1 VLQNQCSKFYKMK
14 TLLIAIVLFCSQN
27 LLAQT
32 KFITKGK
39 IEFERRTNVW
49 ADLKGSFAE
58 QIKKVTP
65 QYQSFFYDYE
75 FDGNHSIY
83 KPGREADT
91 KPNGFFGAP
100 ATDNEVYSDYSTG
113 KSIAHKN
120 VFEKSFLIED
130 SLRHATWKI
139 TNDFRE
145 IAGFNCRRATTIIMD
160 SVFVV
165 AFYTDE
171 IITPGGP
178 ESFNGLPGMIL
189 GLVIN
194 RLHTTWYATKV
205 VVNSVNVK
213 DIAPPQKG
221 KVTTNTELMET
232 LKKSLSD
239 WGEYGNRNIWAIM
252 I

>member
-1 VLQNQCSKFYKMK
+1 MRKII
-14 TLLIAIVLFCSQN
+14 LLFAIVFVAKNIS
-27 LLAQT
+27 AQAQ
-32 KFITKGK
+32 FISKAK
-39 IEFERRTNVW
+39 IEFERRTNTW
-49 ADLKGSFAE
+49 AELKGTFAE
-58 QIKKVTP
+58 EIKKNTA
-65 QYQSFFYDYE
+65 QFKTDYFDYE
-75 FDGNHSIY
+75 FDGKKAIY
-83 KPGREADT
+83 KPGRESND
-91 KPNGFFGAP
+91 KPSYWFRLP
-100 ATDNEVYSDYSTG
+100 ARDNEVYSNFITKKYIAK
-113 KSIAHKN
+113 KS
-120 VFEKSFLIED
+120 VFESTFLVED
-130 SLRHATWKI
+130 SLRKARWKI

-171 IITPGGP
+171 IMIPGGP

-205 VVNSVNVK
+205 EINSVNDK
-213 DIAPPQKG
+213 DIAPPAKG
-221 KVTTNTELMET
+221 KKATNAELMET

-239 WGEYGNRNIWAIM
+239 WGTYAARNIWAIM

>member
-1 VLQNQCSKFYKMK
+1 MK
-14 TLLIAIVLFCSQN
+14 TISLLFFSIGFTIAAS
-27 LLAQT
+27 AQT
-32 KFITKGK
+32 VFITKGK
-39 IEFERRTNVW
+39 IEFERKTNVW

-58 QIKKVTP
+58 QIKKSIP
-65 QYQSFFYDYE
+65 QYQTSYFNYE
-75 FDGNHSIY
+75 FNNNQSIY
-83 KPGREADT
+83 QPGRESSD
-91 KPNGFFGAP
+91 NRSMRFFDSPGN
-100 ATDNEVYSDYSTG
+100 DNEVYSDYTSQ
-113 KSIAHKN
+113 KYIAHKN
-120 VFEKSFLIED
+120 VFEKSYLIED
-130 SLRHATWKI
+130 SLRHAKWKI

-171 IITPGGP
+171 IMIPGGP

-194 RLHTTWYATKV
+194 RLHTSWYATKV
-205 VVNSVNVK
+205 EVNSVNVK
-213 DIAPPQKG
+213 DITPPSKG
-221 KVTTNTELMET
+221 KKANNAELMET

-239 WGEYGNRNIWAIM
+239 WGEYANRNIWAIM

>member
-1 VLQNQCSKFYKMK
+1 MK
-14 TLLIAIVLFCSQN
+14 TLFIAIVLFCSQS
-27 LLAQT
+27 LFAQT
-32 KFITKGK
+32 KFITKGN
-39 IEFERRTNVW
+39 IEFERSTNVW
-49 ADLKGSFAE
+49 ANLKGSLAD

-65 QYQSFFYDYE
+65 QYQTFFFDYE
-75 FDGNHSIY
+75 FDGNKSIY
-83 KPGREADT
+83 KPGRESDSKT
-91 KPNGFFGAP
+91 NGFFGGSP
-100 ATDNEVYSDYSTG
+100 ASDNEVYSDYATG
-113 KSIAHKN
+113 KTVAHKN

-130 SLRHATWKI
+130 SLRNATWKI

-205 VVNSVNVK
+205 DVNSVNVK

-221 KVTTNTELMET
+221 KVTTNAELLET

-239 WGEYGNRNIWAIM
+239 WGDYANRNIWAIM

>member
-1 VLQNQCSKFYKMK
+1 MK
-14 TLLIAIVLFCSQN
+14 TFLLISIICCATTLS
-27 LLAQT
+27 AQT
-32 KFITKGK
+32 QFISKGK
-39 IEFERRTNVW
+39 IEFERKTNVW

-58 QIKKVTP
+58 QLKKSIP
-65 QYQSFFYDYE
+65 EYKSSYFNYE
-75 FDGNHSIY
+75 FDNNKSIY
-83 KPGREADT
+83 QPGRESDS
-91 KPNGFFGAP
+91 KDMGFFGSP
-100 ATDNEVYSDYSTG
+100 ATDNEVYSDFTG
-113 KSIAHKN
+113 KKYIAHKN

-130 SLRHATWKI
+130 SLRNAKWKI

-171 IITPGGP
+171 IMIPGGP
-178 ESFNGLPGMIL
+178 ESFNGLPGMIM

-205 VVNSVNVK
+205 EVNSVNDK
-213 DIAPPQKG
+213 DITPPTKG
-221 KVTTNTELMET
+221 KKTENAELKET

-239 WGEYGNRNIWAIM
+239 WGDYAQRNIWAIM

>member
-1 VLQNQCSKFYKMK
+1 MK
-14 TLLIAIVLFCSQN
+14 RIIFIFLMTSVGKDPF
-27 LLAQT
+27 AQT
-32 KFITKGK
+32 QFISKAK

-49 ADLKGSFAE
+49 ADLKGTFAE
-58 QIKKVTP
+58 EIKKNTA
-65 QYQSFFYDYE
+65 QFKTDYFDYE
-75 FDGNHSIY
+75 FDDKKAIY
-83 KPGREADT
+83 KPGRESND
-91 KPNGFFGAP
+91 KPAYWFRLP
-100 ATDNEVYSDYSTG
+100 ARDNEVYSDFTTKKYIAK
-113 KSIAHKN
+113 KS
-120 VFEKSFLIED
+120 VFESTFLVED
-130 SLRHATWKI
+130 SLRNARWKI

-171 IITPGGP
+171 IMIPGGP

-205 VVNSVNVK
+205 EVNSVNTK
-213 DIAPPQKG
+213 DIAPPTKG
-221 KVTTNTELMET
+221 KKSTNAELMET
-232 LKKSLSD
+232 LKKSSSD
-239 WGEYGNRNIWAIM
+239 WGTYAAKSIWSVM

>member
-1 VLQNQCSKFYKMK
+1 MK
-14 TLLIAIVLFCSQN
+14 RIVFLLTCLLSVQMLFSQ
-27 LLAQT
+27 T
-32 KFITKGK
+32 TFISKGK
-39 IEFERRTNVW
+39 IEFERTTNVW
-49 ADLKGSFAE
+49 AEFKGTFAE
-58 QIKKVTP
+58 QMKKAIP
-65 QYQSFFYDYE
+65 QYQKSYFNYE
-75 FDGNHSIY
+75 FDDNKSIY
-83 KPGREADT
+83 QPGRESDS
-91 KPNGFFGAP
+91 KINSFFGAP
-100 ATDNEVYSDYSTG
+100 STDNEVYSDYTTK

-130 SLRHATWKI
+130 SLRNATWKI

-171 IITPGGP
+171 IMIPGGP

-205 VVNSVNVK
+205 EVNSVNVK
-213 DIAPPQKG
+213 DIIPPTKG
-221 KVTTNTELMET
+221 KKTTNNEVLET

-239 WGEYGNRNIWAIM
+239 WGDYAARNIWAIM

>member
-1 VLQNQCSKFYKMK
+1 MK
-14 TLLIAIVLFCSQN
+14 KIILIFIITLAGKSLF
-27 LLAQT
+27 AQT
-32 KFITKGK
+32 QFISKAK

-49 ADLKGSFAE
+49 AELTGTFAE
-58 QIKKVTP
+58 AIKKNTA
-65 QYQSFFYDYE
+65 QFKTDYFNYE
-75 FDGNHSIY
+75 FEDNRSIY
-83 KPGREADT
+83 KPGRESND
-91 KPNGFFGAP
+91 KPSNFNRTP
-100 ATDNEVYSDYSTG
+100 AGDNEVYSDFTTKKYIAK
-113 KSIAHKN
+113 KS
-120 VFEKSFLIED
+120 VFETSFLVGD
-130 SLRHATWKI
+130 SLRKSRWKI

-171 IITPGGP
+171 IMIPGGP

-194 RLHTTWYATKV
+194 RLHTSWYATKV
-205 VVNSVNVK
+205 EVNSVNPK
-213 DIAPPQKG
+213 DITAPAKG
-221 KVTTNTELMET
+221 KKTTNLELKET

-239 WGEYGNRNIWAIM
+239 WGTYAARYIWAIM

>member
-1 VLQNQCSKFYKMK
+1 MK

-27 LLAQT
+27 LFAQT

-49 ADLKGSFAE
+49 ADLKGSLAE

-75 FDGNHSIY
+75 FDGNKSIY
-83 KPGREADT
+83 KPGRESDS
-91 KPNGFFGAP
+91 KPTGFFGAP
-100 ATDNEVYSDYSTG
+100 ATDNEVYSDYATG
-113 KSIAHKN
+113 RTVAHKS

-130 SLRHATWKI
+130 SLRHTTWKI

-205 VVNSVNVK
+205 DVNSVNVK

-221 KVTTNTELMET
+221 KVATNVELMET

-239 WGEYGNRNIWAIM
+239 WGDYANRNIWWIM

>member
-1 VLQNQCSKFYKMK
+1 M
-14 TLLIAIVLFCSQN
+14 LFSQ
-27 LLAQT
+27 T
-32 KFITKGK
+32 TFISKGK
-39 IEFERRTNVW
+39 IEFERTTNVW
-49 ADLKGSFAE
+49 AEFKGTFAE
-58 QIKKVTP
+58 QMKKAIP
-65 QYQSFFYDYE
+65 QYQKSYFNYE
-75 FDGNHSIY
+75 FDDNKSIY
-83 KPGREADT
+83 QPGRESDS
-91 KPNGFFGAP
+91 KINSFFGAP
-100 ATDNEVYSDYSTG
+100 STDNEVYSDYTTK

-130 SLRHATWKI
+130 SLRNATWKI

-171 IITPGGP
+171 IMIPGGP

-205 VVNSVNVK
+205 EVNSVNVK
-213 DIAPPQKG
+213 DIIPPTKG
-221 KVTTNTELMET
+221 KKTTNNEVLET

-239 WGEYGNRNIWAIM
+239 WGDYAARNIWAIM

>member
-1 VLQNQCSKFYKMK
+1 MK
-14 TLLIAIVLFCSQN
+14 IILIVFGLFCSQI
-27 LLAQT
+27 LSAQT
-32 KFITKGK
+32 TFISKGK
-39 IEFERRTNVW
+39 IEFERRTNMW
-49 ADLKGSFAE
+49 AELKGSFAE
-58 QIKKVTP
+58 QMKKVIP
-65 QYQSFFYDYE
+65 QFQSSFFNYE
-75 FDGNHSIY
+75 FDNNKSIY
-83 KPGREADT
+83 QPGRESDSKAT
-91 KPNGFFGAP
+91 SFFGSP
-100 ATDNEVYSDYSTG
+100 ATDNEIYSDYVTD
-113 KSIAHKN
+113 KTIAHKN

-130 SLRHATWKI
+130 SLRNATWKI

-145 IAGFNCRRATTIIMD
+145 IAGFNCRRATTMIMD

-171 IITPGGP
+171 IMVPGGP

-205 VVNSVNVK
+205 EVNTVNDK
-213 DIAPPQKG
+213 DIVPPTKG
-221 KVTTNTELMET
+221 KKTTNSEVMEI

-239 WGEYGNRNIWAIM
+239 WGEYANRNIWAIM

>member
-1 VLQNQCSKFYKMK
+1 MK
-14 TLLIAIVLFCSQN
+14 KIIFIFLIASAGKDLF
-27 LLAQT
+27 AQT
-32 KFITKGK
+32 QFISKAK

-49 ADLKGSFAE
+49 AELKGTFAE
-58 QIKKVTP
+58 EIKKNTA
-65 QYQSFFYDYE
+65 QFKTDYFDYE
-75 FDGNHSIY
+75 FDGNKSVY
-83 KPGREADT
+83 KPGRESND
-91 KPNGFFGAP
+91 KPAYWFRLP
-100 ATDNEVYSDYSTG
+100 AGDNEVYSDFTTKKYIAK
-113 KSIAHKN
+113 KS
-120 VFEKSFLIED
+120 VFESTFLVED
-130 SLRHATWKI
+130 SLRKARWKI

-171 IITPGGP
+171 IMIPGGP

-205 VVNSVNVK
+205 DVTSVNVK
-213 DIAPPQKG
+213 DIASPVKG
-221 KVTTNTELMET
+221 KKTTNLELKET
-232 LKKSLSD
+232 LNKSLSD
-239 WGEYGNRNIWAIM
+239 WGTYAARYIWAIM

>member
-1 VLQNQCSKFYKMK
+1 MKRIFFISLTLLCVQNLFAQNQ
-14 TLLIAIVLFCSQN
+14 
-27 LLAQT
+27 
-32 KFITKGK
+32 FITKAK

-49 ADLKGSFAE
+49 AELKGTFAE
-58 QIKKVTP
+58 EIKKNTA
-65 QYQSFFYDYE
+65 QFKTDYFNYE
-75 FDGNHSIY
+75 FNGNKSVY
-83 KPGREADT
+83 KPGRESND
-91 KPNGFFGAP
+91 KSSYWYRSP
-100 ATDNEVYSDYSTG
+100 AGDNEVYSDFTTKKYIAK
-113 KSIAHKN
+113 KS
-120 VFEKSFLIED
+120 VFESTFLVED
-130 SLRHATWKI
+130 SLRNARWKI

-171 IITPGGP
+171 IMIPGGP

-205 VVNSVNVK
+205 EVNSVNDK
-213 DIAPPQKG
+213 NIAPPAKG
-221 KVTTNTELMET
+221 KKATNAELMEI

-239 WGEYGNRNIWAIM
+239 WGTYASRNIWAIM

>member
-1 VLQNQCSKFYKMK
+1 MK
-14 TLLIAIVLFCSQN
+14 NILIALGLLCSNTLF
-27 LLAQT
+27 AQT
-32 KFITKGK
+32 QFINKAK

-49 ADLKGSFAE
+49 AEMTGTFSEQLKKS
-58 QIKKVTP
+58 IP
-65 QYQSFFYDYE
+65 QYQSSFFDYE
-75 FDGNHSIY
+75 FDGNKSIY
-83 KPGREADT
+83 KPGRESNSKT
-91 KPNGFFGAP
+91 SPFFGSP
-100 ATDNEVYSDYSTG
+100 ANDNEIYNDYNTDKTIS
-113 KSIAHKN
+113 HKN
-120 VFEKSFLIED
+120 VFEKSYLVED
-130 SLRHATWKI
+130 SLRNATWKI

-171 IITPGGP
+171 IMVPGGP

-194 RLHTTWYATKV
+194 RIHTTWYATKV
-205 VVNSVNVK
+205 DVTSVNVK
-213 DIAPPQKG
+213 DIKPPTKG
-221 KVTTNTELMET
+221 KKATNEELFET

-239 WGEYGNRNIWAIM
+239 WGEDANRYIWLIM

>member
-1 VLQNQCSKFYKMK
+1 MK
-14 TLLIAIVLFCSQN
+14 RIVFLLTCLLSVQMLFSQ
-27 LLAQT
+27 T
-32 KFITKGK
+32 TFISKGK
-39 IEFERRTNVW
+39 IEFERTTNVW
-49 ADLKGSFAE
+49 AEFKGTFAE
-58 QIKKVTP
+58 QMKKAIP
-65 QYQSFFYDYE
+65 QYQKSYFNYE
-75 FDGNHSIY
+75 FDGNKSIY
-83 KPGREADT
+83 QPGRESDS
-91 KPNGFFGAP
+91 KINSFFGAP
-100 ATDNEVYSDYSTG
+100 STDNEVYSDYTTK

-130 SLRHATWKI
+130 SLRNATWKI

-171 IITPGGP
+171 IMIPGGP

-205 VVNSVNVK
+205 EVNSVNVK
-213 DIAPPQKG
+213 DIIPPTKG
-221 KVTTNTELMET
+221 KKTTNNEVLET

-239 WGEYGNRNIWAIM
+239 WGDYAARNIWAIM

>member
-1 VLQNQCSKFYKMK
+1 MK
-14 TLLIAIVLFCSQN
+14 KIIFIFIMVCAVKNIS
-27 LLAQT
+27 AQT
-32 KFITKGK
+32 QFISKAK

-49 ADLKGSFAE
+49 AELKGTFAE
-58 QIKKVTP
+58 EIKKNTA
-65 QYQSFFYDYE
+65 QFKTDYFDYE
-75 FDGNHSIY
+75 FDGQKAIY
-83 KPGREADT
+83 KPGRESNDKSA
-91 KPNGFFGAP
+91 NWFRSP
-100 ATDNEVYSDYSTG
+100 AGNNEVYSDFTTKKYIAK
-113 KSIAHKN
+113 KS
-120 VFEKSFLIED
+120 VFESTFLVED
-130 SLRHATWKI
+130 SLRKARWKI

-171 IITPGGP
+171 IMIPGGP

-205 VVNSVNVK
+205 EVNSVNDK
-213 DIAPPQKG
+213 DIAPPAKG
-221 KVTTNTELMET
+221 KKATNAELMET

-239 WGEYGNRNIWAIM
+239 WGAYAARNIWAIM

>member
-1 VLQNQCSKFYKMK
+1 MF
-14 TLLIAIVLFCSQN
+14 SQN
-27 LLAQT
+27 LTAQT
-32 KFITKGK
+32 IFISKGK

-49 ADLKGSFAE
+49 ADIKGSFSDE
-58 QIKKVTP
+58 FKKRIP
-65 QYQSFFYDYE
+65 QFKSDYFNFE
-75 FDGNHSIY
+75 FDGNKSIY
-83 KPGREADT
+83 KPGRESDSKT
-91 KPNGFFGAP
+91 PSFFSLP
-100 ATDNEVYSDYSTG
+100 ATDNEIYSDYNND
-113 KSIAHKN
+113 KYIAHKN

-130 SLRHATWKI
+130 SLRNAKWKI

-171 IITPGGP
+171 IVIPGGP

-205 VVNSVNVK
+205 DVNSVNVK
-213 DIAPPQKG
+213 DITPPTKG
-221 KVTTNTELMET
+221 KKATNAEIMET

-239 WGEYGNRNIWAIM
+239 WGDRASKYIWAIM